1 MIRHPLHIAAALPLA
16 AALVFGLA
24 AAPAA
29 HADEAK
35 AAAALNAPIQVVR
48 DANKSWK
55 TILGAYAAMTPP
67 PTTVGPEFNAT
78 TIWPGMAEWDK
89 VKGWAAANA
98 AMGKALVDSQG
109 AFIFG
114 MPYGRAAVPPEFVE
128 KGLVVT
134 IGDSANPFIA
144 TASYLTAMDVVAAYV
159 AAEMYRLGEEK
170 KFDEAFAVGLA
181 SLRVWRQL
189 ADQQLLEEKRYA
201 LEGLCELASI
211 QRDFMQTYLADVPA
225 VTFKRLALDGYP
237 FVRAADGERLRR
249 LEMPEGDR
257 LIAEAALPDMF
268 DSRGQADTEKFAAL
282 MAPLQART
290 EPLTYFGAARRWQ
303 SIAEVHGSLDATRNK
318 LTGIYDDWWRRWR
331 VRYFDPL
338 LDNPTALSRTNRVR
352 YAMVLLVAR
361 DLESIFVLRKR
372 ANAELNGTALA
383 AGLCAWNR
391 ELGTWP
397 RSMDQAYTQ
406 YVRKRFDS
414 DPFDPRYG
422 RWKYESLAAPKTVDC
437 EYGRVEATGALLYAV
452 GLDRED
458 SGGLKATRD
467 GLTGDFIAW
476 PALRALARK
485 QGTQP

>member
-1 MIRHPLHIAAALPLA
+1 MTRHSIHTAVVLQLA
-16 AALVFGLA
+16 AALVFGLVA
-24 AAPAA
+24 TPAA
-29 HADEAK
+29 RADEAK

-48 DANKSWK
+48 DANKSWR
-55 TILGAYAAMTPP
+55 TVLGAYAAMSAPP
-67 PTTVGPEFNAT
+67 MPVGPDFNVLS
-78 TIWPGMAEWDK
+78 IWPGMAEWPK
-89 VKGWAAANA
+89 VKAWAAANP
-98 AMGKALVDSQG
+98 AMGKAILDSQG

-114 MPYGRAAVPPEFVE
+114 MPYGRAAVPPEFAE

-144 TASYLTAMDVVAAYV
+144 TPSYLAAMDVVAAYV
-159 AAEMYRLGEEK
+159 AAEIYRLGEEK
-170 KFDEAFAVGLA
+170 KFDEAFALGLA

-201 LEGLCELASI
+201 LERLCDLCSL
-211 QRDFMQTYLADVPA
+211 QRDFMQTSLADAPA
-225 VTFKRLALDGYP
+225 VVFKRMALDGYP

-257 LIAEAALPDMF
+257 IIAEAALPDMF
-268 DSRGQADTEKFAAL
+268 DSRGQPDTEKFAAL
-282 MAPLQART
+282 MAPLQARS
-290 EPLTYFGAARRWQ
+290 EPLTYFGAARRWH

-318 LTGIYDDWWRRWR
+318 LTSIYDDWWRRWR

-361 DLESIFVLRKR
+361 DLESLFALRRR

-406 YVRKRFDS
+406 YVRKRFDY

-422 RWKYESLAAPKTVDC
+422 RWKYESLSAPRTVDS
-437 EYGRVEATGALLYAV
+437 EFGRVEVTGALLYAV
-452 GLDRED
+452 GFDRED
-458 SGGLKATRD
+458 SGGVKATKD

-476 PALRALARK
+476 PALRALARA
-485 QGTQP
+485 QGAHP